1 MSQPGRYVIPPSIKF
16 VASIPSIQSAI
27 KIAGD
32 AGMRITIDVP
42 ESELMNAI
50 GLLALRDSL
59 LHVEIKVENDKNENT
74 NRFLGS

>member
-1 MSQPGRYVIPPSIKF
+1 MSQPGRYAIPPSIKF
-16 VASIPSIQSAI
+16 LASIPPIQSAI

-59 LHVEIKVENDKNENT
+59 LHVEIKVENDKDEVR